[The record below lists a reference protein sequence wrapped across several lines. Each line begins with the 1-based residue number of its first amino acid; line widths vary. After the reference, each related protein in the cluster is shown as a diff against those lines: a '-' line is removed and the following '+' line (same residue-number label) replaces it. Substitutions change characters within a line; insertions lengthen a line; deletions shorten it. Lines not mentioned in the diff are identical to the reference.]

1 MVSNYKH
8 KSWYVH
14 TTTWIVWRQLFREG
28 NTYVMSTCM
37 IESRGARLKRIGR
50 RLTSWRPLSTGFTA
64 YKYVDRRSGEMKEG
78 QRTYNSSPMHQML
91 QRLVLQEDAWHSSHK
106 FCRPEKLRLQLALR
120 TTLLKIE
127 VDDAE
132 PPAGTYSTIP
142 VLLGKTKCA

>member
-1 MVSNYKH
+1 
-8 KSWYVH
+8 
-14 TTTWIVWRQLFREG
+14 
-28 NTYVMSTCM
+28 MSTCI
-37 IESRGARLKRIGR
+37 IESRGARLKS

-64 YKYVDRRSGEMKEG
+64 YKYVDRRSGELKEG
-78 QRTYNSSPMHQML
+78 QRTYNSSLMHQML